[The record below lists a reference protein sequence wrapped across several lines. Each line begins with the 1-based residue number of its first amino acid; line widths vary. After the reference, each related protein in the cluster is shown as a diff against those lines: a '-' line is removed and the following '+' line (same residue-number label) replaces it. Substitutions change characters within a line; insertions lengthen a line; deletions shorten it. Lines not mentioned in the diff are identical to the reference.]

1 MSAHKSTIVKCNDA
15 CTGCELVYESI
26 PRSLH
31 IREIWGQ
38 LSPACDAE
46 EKVFR
51 ATAAEAQH
59 ERVAI
64 RSLTEELT

>member
-1 MSAHKSTIVKCNDA
+1 MSRNKTVTVKCNDA
-15 CTGCELVYESI
+15 CTGCELIYEQT

-46 EKVFR
+46 QKAMRE
-51 ATAAEAQH
+51 AAHAAH
-59 ERVAI
+59 RERNLI
-64 RSLTEELT
+64 LSLTEELT

>member
-1 MSAHKSTIVKCNDA
+1 MSRTKTVKVKCNDA

-26 PRSLH
+26 SRSLTV
-31 IREIWGQ
+31 REIWGQ

-46 EKVFR
+46 QKAMR
-51 ATAAEAQH
+51 AAAAATH
-59 ERVAI
+59 RERVAI